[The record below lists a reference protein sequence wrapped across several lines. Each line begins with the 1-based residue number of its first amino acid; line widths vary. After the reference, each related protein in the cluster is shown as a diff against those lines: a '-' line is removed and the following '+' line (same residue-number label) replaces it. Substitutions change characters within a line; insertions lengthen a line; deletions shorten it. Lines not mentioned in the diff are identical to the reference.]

1 MGRLFVI
8 ESGSDA
14 SGKATQ
20 TELLYNRLLMD
31 GYNVRKVE
39 YPNYNSESS
48 ALVKMYLKGDFGSNP
63 EDVNPY
69 ITSTFYAIDR
79 YASYKTKW
87 EEFYK
92 SVGIIIADIY
102 TTSNMVHQAAKY
114 ENYED
119 KDKFLKWLAE
129 YEFDFYGLP
138 RPSEVFF
145 LNMSVDFSLNL
156 MKNRKNK
163 ITGNAKKDIHEANEA
178 YLRKSYENALY
189 VAKKYDWKNIECTK
203 DSSLRTIKDIHEE
216 IYSLIVETLKTG
228 EDGNYFGKR

>member
-92 SVGIIIADIY
+92 SGGIIIADRY

-163 ITGNAKKDIHEANEA
+163 IKFI
-178 YLRKSYENALY
+178 RS
-189 VAKKYDWKNIECTK
+189 
-203 DSSLRTIKDIHEE
+203 
-216 IYSLIVETLKTG
+216 
-228 EDGNYFGKR
+228 F

>member
-1 MGRLFVI
+1 MGRLFVV

-39 YPNYNSESS
+39 YPNYKSESS
-48 ALVKMYLKGDFGSNP
+48 ALVKMYLQGDFGSNP

-79 YASYKTKW
+79 YASYKTQW

-92 SVGIIIADIY
+92 SGGIIIADRY

-114 ENYED
+114 DNYED
-119 KDKFLKWLAE
+119 KDKFLKWLDE
-129 YEFDFYGLP
+129 YEFVFYGLP
-138 RPSEVFF
+138 RPSKVFF
-145 LNMSVDFSLNL
+145 LNMTVDFSFKL

-163 ITGNAKKDIHEANEA
+163 ITGNAKKDIHEANED
-178 YLRKSYENALY
+178 YLKKSYENALY
-189 VAKKYDWKNIECTK
+189 VAKKYDWENIECTK
-203 DSSLRTIKDIHEE
+203 DKKLKSIKDIHEE
-216 IYSLIVETLKTG
+216 IYSLIVKTLKTG
-228 EDGNYFGKR
+228 EGGN